1 MFDFVDLITNG
12 LSLTDNII
20 LFVRVLVLY
29 MILRFMVELIRSL
42 MGGVY
47 R

>member
-1 MFDFVDLITNG
+1 MFDFVNLITDG
-12 LSLTDNII
+12 LALTDNIL

-29 MILRFMVELIRSL
+29 MILRFMVELIRAL